1 MRNSFPFPSSI
12 DSNSILIL
20 GHLRGGNGGG
30 GQDEVSNGSAISGD
44 GILAPNVTAYPGGS
58 NNITAATPT

>member
-1 MRNSFPFPSSI
+1 M
-12 DSNSILIL
+12 LLL
-20 GHLRGGNGGG
+20 GHLRGGNGG

-58 NNITAATPT
+58 NNITATPT